1 MLKEPVSARD
11 CKIKAFSAQTNTELE
26 DIMNRWF
33 ASQEPFVSIIDTL
46 FHHKVERDSSSGPVY
61 ATIMYVT

>member
-11 CKIKAFSAQTNTELE
+11 CKIEAFSASTNAELQ

-33 ASQEPFVSIIDTL
+33 ESQEPTVNIINAL
-46 FHHKVERDSSSGPVY
+46 FHHKVERDGSSGPVY
-61 ATIMYVT
+61 ATIMYAT